1 MLEVGRLYKE
11 SSRGENKKYMQRVI
25 AKKRSSQHR
34 RRRRKGFLSTG
45 WMLK

>member
-25 AKKRSSQHR
+25 AKKEAASIGGGGGRGS
-34 RRRRKGFLSTG
+34 
-45 WMLK
+45 